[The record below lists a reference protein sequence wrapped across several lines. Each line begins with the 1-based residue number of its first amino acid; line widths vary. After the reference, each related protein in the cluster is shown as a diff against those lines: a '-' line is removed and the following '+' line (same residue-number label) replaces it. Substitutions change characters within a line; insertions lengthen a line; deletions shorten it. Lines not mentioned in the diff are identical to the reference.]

1 MKIRS
6 DFVTNSSSSSYTTV
20 QVQNKVL
27 CELLRS
33 YKNQMQLETVSP
45 NVIALIPFRREEDV
59 GYSTDCPA
67 NYEEAVARVWELLDR
82 RAQACPELHTK
93 LVKARADIDACYE
106 KILFVDGYEEW
117 GGDGDRRYEWPL
129 PDRARQDGA
138 GEEGAYYYSADLA
151 AGSASETSGYT
162 YYSLKKRPP
171 VIFGFDHPNLLRSD
185 FEKKSLAVPKID
197 TVAVAREYTEQLNDF
212 VISNHVLVQYIG
224 FGGDVVIPDMVT
236 SIDKQ
241 AFQQSKTLVSITIP
255 SSVTTIESDTFW
267 RCEKLTS
274 VTLPRSI
281 TSIDSFAFSDCKSL
295 ASINLPNSVTSIGYG
310 AFGRCESLTSITLPS
325 SIKTIE
331 PSTFNGCKN
340 LIALS
345 IPDSVTSIGEGA
357 FERSGLENIIIPNS
371 VTSIGKEAFSG
382 CRNLKSITIPDSVG
396 FIGKDAFLDCFN
408 LTNVKFSNFVN
419 WASRGIFDSCSGL
432 ADESG
437 LAIVRNRV
445 YACKRGVKSITIPD
459 SVTTIGKRVF
469 YSNGS
474 LESVFIPNSV
484 TSIGEEAFESCGLTD
499 IVIPNSVTS
508 IDYRA
513 FACCNGL
520 TSLIIPKSVKY
531 IGPNAFLYCGKLES
545 LRIDASSISI
555 DDNAFADCNKLKTI
569 ITKKVLPRKA
579 FVDTK
584 FRNPIATSDPAL
596 LPPKAQPMAMVGYAE
611 NPEEFVPGRQTAHMK
626 YLEANAPKL
635 LKQMLAYPALLR
647 LTLENQLL
655 SPETADS
662 FLREAIEKGKTE
674 AVTMLNAYLGNES
687 SSQTTEAVTQGPSI
701 AGKTFV
707 VTGDLVNFPDRTN
720 LKAYIEA
727 NGGRLTGSVSAKTDY
742 LISNDGNSTSTKTA
756 AAKAKHIPII
766 TEQQFIELFHV
777 KSQIGAECFLCDCEN
792 PAQ

>member
-27 CELLRS
+27 CELLRF

-45 NVIALIPFRREEDV
+45 NVIELIPFRRDEDV

-67 NYEEAVARVWELLDR
+67 NYEEAIARVWELLDR
-82 RAQACPELHTK
+82 RAQACPELHAK
-93 LVKARADIDACYE
+93 LVKAKANIDACYE

-129 PDRARQDGA
+129 SDRARQDGA
-138 GEEGAYYYSADLA
+138 GEEGVYYYSADLA

-162 YYSLKKRPP
+162 YYPLKKRPP

-185 FEKKSLAVPKID
+185 FEKKSLTVPKID
-197 TVAVAREYTEQLNDF
+197 TAAVAREYTERTEQLNDF
-212 VISNHVLVQYIG
+212 VISNHVLVQYTG
-224 FGGDVVIPDMVT
+224 FGGDVVIPDTVT

-255 SSVTTIESDTFW
+255 SSVTSIDSDTFW

-281 TSIDSFAFSDCKSL
+281 TSIGSFAFSGCKSL
-295 ASINLPNSVTSIGYG
+295 TSINIPNSVTFIDYG
-310 AFGRCESLTSITLPS
+310 AFAWCESLTSITLPS
-325 SIKTIE
+325 SIKTLE
-331 PSTFNGCKN
+331 PSTFEWCEN
-340 LIALS
+340 LSALS

-357 FERSGLENIIIPNS
+357 FQQSGLESIVIPNS

-382 CRNLKSITIPDSVG
+382 CINLKSITIPDSVG
-396 FIGKDAFLDCFN
+396 FIGKDAFLGCYN
-408 LTNVKFSNFVN
+408 LTSVKFSNFVN

-445 YACKRGVKSITIPD
+445 YACKGGVKSITIPD
-459 SVTTIGKRVF
+459 SVTTIGKRAF
-469 YSNGS
+469 YSNDS
-474 LESVFIPNSV
+474 LKSVFIPSSV

-520 TSLIIPKSVKY
+520 SSLIIPKSVKY
-531 IGPNAFLYCGKLES
+531 IGPNAFLFCGKLES

-569 ITKKVLPRKA
+569 ITKKALPRKA

-584 FRNPIATSDPAL
+584 FRNPIATNDPAL

-611 NPEEFVPGRQTAHMK
+611 NPEEFAPGRQTAHMK

-635 LKQMLAYPALLR
+635 LKEMLTYPALLR

-655 SPETADS
+655 LPETADS
-662 FLREAIEKGKTE
+662 FLRAAIEKGKTE
-674 AVTMLNAYLGNES
+674 AAAILNDYLGNAPVNQS
-687 SSQTTEAVTQGPSI
+687 AVAAVQGPSI

-707 VTGDLVNFPDRTN
+707 VTGDLVNFRERTD

-742 LISNDGNSTSTKTA
+742 LISNDANSTSTKTA
-756 AAKAKHIPII
+756 AARTKHIPII

-777 KSQIGAECFLCDCEN
+777 KVR
-792 PAQ
+792 